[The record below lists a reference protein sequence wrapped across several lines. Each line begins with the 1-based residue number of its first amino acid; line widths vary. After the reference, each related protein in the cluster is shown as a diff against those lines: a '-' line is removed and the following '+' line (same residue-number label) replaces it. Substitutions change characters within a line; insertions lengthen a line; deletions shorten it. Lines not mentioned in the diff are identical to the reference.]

1 MTVSSGSHQ
10 NLQPAFMSNTNSNL
24 DPSQAAKQ
32 MAALQATATNQA
44 RISQNTRNT
53 LPAPGGINSGPYL
66 GAIYPPGGHDLVSS
80 ANPHPNFQV
89 PSNNYGL
96 PQTPGSA
103 TNASFPDP
111 AISQTNQARNQA
123 SGSSS
128 LKQRQQGFLQ
138 GLAGLMAKRNTP
150 LPPSLTGIP
159 YSNYDP
165 NNTLWSIIEPSPEI
179 GSFRL
184 AGRDVDLFKLWG
196 LVFQQ
201 GGGHMV
207 YLYRIYLILTKS
219 FQVNANNAWGSILPH
234 FDLPDEFPQM
244 QANGSTSV
252 ALMLSQYYMAILF
265 PFEEVYRKNLQD
277 QRGKASMAGRQS
289 MSAQQFP
296 PTTPGAPRPS
306 LGISNSQQ
314 LGVRPMSSNNLV
326 PQSLPGG
333 SIPSNGLG
341 QYSSVPNPPAQ
352 HHPSSTSLQIGS
364 IETHTTMP
372 SELDS
377 LMHAIDSNLL
387 DPDIQGI
394 KRKHDQDDLD
404 VKRAR
409 QKTGMLKFIQ
419 PPMYSAYYRNRST
432 RGKFCRY
439 NFRSRVQLTHASCLT

>member
-1 MTVSSGSHQ
+1 
-10 NLQPAFMSNTNSNL
+10 
-24 DPSQAAKQ
+24 
-32 MAALQATATNQA
+32 
-44 RISQNTRNT
+44 
-53 LPAPGGINSGPYL
+53 
-66 GAIYPPGGHDLVSS
+66 
-80 ANPHPNFQV
+80 
-89 PSNNYGL
+89 
-96 PQTPGSA
+96 
-103 TNASFPDP
+103 
-111 AISQTNQARNQA
+111 
-123 SGSSS
+123 
-128 LKQRQQGFLQ
+128 
-138 GLAGLMAKRNTP
+138 
-150 LPPSLTGIP
+150 
-159 YSNYDP
+159 
-165 NNTLWSIIEPSPEI
+165 
-179 GSFRL
+179 
-184 AGRDVDLFKLWG
+184 
-196 LVFQQ
+196 
-201 GGGHMV
+201 
-207 YLYRIYLILTKS
+207 
-219 FQVNANNAWGSILPH
+219 
-234 FDLPDEFPQM
+234 
-244 QANGSTSV
+244 
-252 ALMLSQYYMAILF
+252 
-265 PFEEVYRKNLQD
+265 
-277 QRGKASMAGRQS
+277 MAGRQS
-289 MSAQQFP
+289 MSAQHFP

-439 NFRSRVQLTHASCLT
+439 NFRSRVQITHASCLT